1 MLRAFLLMLFLAAMP
16 GPMPGREANAQT
28 AGDADGA
35 ATIGKLLDQL
45 GRATAKAEANQIAQ
59 RIQRGW
65 AQSGSATVDLLMQW
79 AGEAMRENRHAAA
92 EDLLTQVVVLAPNY
106 AEGWN
111 RRATLYY
118 HKSDYGRSIADIERT
133 LQLEPRH
140 FGALSGLAIIL
151 QRTGLERKS
160 LGVWYR
166 VLAVYPAN
174 ELAQKAATELEET
187 LAGKGV

>member
-16 GPMPGREANAQT
+16 GPMPGGEANAQT

>member
-118 HKSDYGRSIADIERT
+118 HMSDYGRSIADIERT